1 MDVFALRDR
10 LVADYEEFT
19 RSFITVRDA
28 RIGEVVD
35 RELSEGLL
43 WPESLIQLNPS
54 FAPGATIDELAGQ
67 GVLHDA
73 NRAIFRRGKTEG
85 ATGAAGSSA
94 LRLHRHQEDAIRVAA
109 TGANYVLTTGTG
121 SGKSL
126 TYIVP
131 IVDRVLREGPGKGI
145 KAIVI
150 YPMNALANSQAG
162 ELEKFLK
169 FGFPN
174 NDGPVTYARYTGQE
188 SQDEREAIIAKPP
201 DILLTNYVMLELLLT
216 RPYEKGLIEAAKGL
230 RFLVLDELHT
240 YRGRQGAD
248 VALLVRRVREATKA
262 ANLQVVGTS
271 ATLAGGGTVDDQKVE
286 IAAVAS
292 RLFGATVEPQNV
304 VGETLV
310 RSTQAPRPED
320 PTWIDALRARVRSA
334 APPPADPAAFI
345 ADPLASWIEGELGL
359 SEEPGTGRL
368 VRAKPRAIS
377 GDEGAAKRLAAVV
390 ETDEDRCAE
399 AIRDTLF
406 AGYEVTLPGAAF
418 PVFAF
423 RLHQFFSR
431 GDTVFASVEAEED
444 RYLTTRGQQ
453 FVPGDRDKVLL
464 PLSFCRECG
473 QDYYTVGRRKDLS
486 GTYTYEPRELSDVVA
501 VEERDRGFLF
511 LGSD

>member
-19 RSFITVRDA
+19 RSFITVRDP
-28 RIGEVVD
+28 RIEEVVD
-35 RELSEGLL
+35 RELDEGLL

-54 FAPGATIDELAGQ
+54 FAPGATIDELAAQ

-73 NRAIFRRGKTEG
+73 NRSIFRRGKSEG
-85 ATGAAGSSA
+85 ASGAAGSTA

-131 IVDRVLREGPGKGI
+131 IVDRVLRDGPGKGI
-145 KAIVI
+145 RAIVI

-188 SQDEREAIIAKPP
+188 NQAEREAIIAKPP

-248 VALLVRRVREATKA
+248 VALLVRRVTLRMLRDVDALGTDSGVVSVCENRSIIEAIADRLGSRSAPLMCTSGEPSMA
-262 ANLQVVGTS
+262 ARRLVAALVQ
-271 ATLAGGGTVDDQKVE
+271 GGARLRYHGDFDPDGVAIANGIIGRGIEPWRFGADDYL
-286 IAAVAS
+286 AAVAS
-292 RLFGATVEPQNV
+292 TRALDGLRGPAVDAEWDPQLRSAMTATGV
-304 VGETLV
+304 VVCEEQVL
-310 RSTQAPRPED
+310 
-320 PTWIDALRARVRSA
+320 DALIADLA
-334 APPPADPAAFI
+334 PADLPVGDAPAGASPGR
-345 ADPLASWIEGELGL
+345 PL
-359 SEEPGTGRL
+359 EPG
-368 VRAKPRAIS
+368 
-377 GDEGAAKRLAAVV
+377 
-390 ETDEDRCAE
+390 
-399 AIRDTLF
+399 
-406 AGYEVTLPGAAF
+406 
-418 PVFAF
+418 
-423 RLHQFFSR
+423 
-431 GDTVFASVEAEED
+431 
-444 RYLTTRGQQ
+444 
-453 FVPGDRDKVLL
+453 
-464 PLSFCRECG
+464 
-473 QDYYTVGRRKDLS
+473 
-486 GTYTYEPRELSDVVA
+486 
-501 VEERDRGFLF
+501 
-511 LGSD
+511 